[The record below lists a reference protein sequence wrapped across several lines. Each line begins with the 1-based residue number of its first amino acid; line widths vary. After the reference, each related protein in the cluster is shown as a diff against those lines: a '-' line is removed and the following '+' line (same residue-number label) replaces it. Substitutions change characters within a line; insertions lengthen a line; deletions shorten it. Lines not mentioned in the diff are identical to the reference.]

1 MGNKQQAAKRPKIVA
16 IDDDGKATSL
26 KAERLEIGLTEGWVR
41 MSVGLEGP
49 GDLTRDVS
57 RALDAA

>member
-1 MGNKQQAAKRPKIVA
+1 MPE
-16 IDDDGKATSL
+16 
-26 KAERLEIGLTEGWVR
+26 AERLEIGLTEGWVR

-49 GDLTRDVS
+49 GDLSRDVS